1 MIFSSEYHFPG
12 DFRPDIAIKVKIMG
26 AVDLT
31 SLGTLGA

>member
-12 DFRPDIAIKVKIMG
+12 DFRPDIAIKVKIRG

-31 SLGTLGA
+31 GLGAIGA